1 MLNNPRR
8 RFATNSKRALPP
20 SSKGN
25 EARALRVLFL
35 PHLMLRLQGR
45 GRLLPSSKKW
55 RSTWTSG
62 PCKRARCCPLHCNCN
77 PVLFL
82 AMLRA
87 ILLACPSPAV
97 ARAQARQA
105 FLQNK
110 PVPQHHKRS
119 AVQQLNVA
127 VPGAGEFG
135 GNLQGVSLIHGEGN
149 VFKSAGVTLKPDL
162 NSYMELVQV

>member
-1 MLNNPRR
+1 ML
-8 RFATNSKRALPP
+8 L
-20 SSKGN
+20 
-25 EARALRVLFL
+25 
-35 PHLMLRLQGR
+35 
-45 GRLLPSSKKW
+45 
-55 RSTWTSG
+55 
-62 PCKRARCCPLHCNCN
+62 
-77 PVLFL
+77 
-82 AMLRA
+82 A
-87 ILLACPSPAV
+87 ILLACPSPAA

-127 VPGAGEFG
+127 VAGAGEFG